1 MAGQTL
7 VSTTALTTQAY
18 TQLSMVKLKSVAAF
32 LQLEKKRG
40 EKKDTLVHRIIA
52 HLTDANAAVDIPVPI
67 HEHAEA
73 LDAGDSGFQ
82 INAI

>member
-32 LQLEKKRG
+32 LQLEKPG
-40 EKKDTLVHRIIA
+40 QKKDTLVHRIIA